1 MMTIDK
7 LYIDGVDVQEEYGC
21 WLKWRTLS
29 TPSPKT
35 NYIQIPGRDGDLDLT
50 EALGDVYYNDRNL
63 QISLVHPSDVW
74 YDDYEQL
81 VSAFHGKQCQVKF
94 GNDPDWYWTGRLN
107 VGAYSAKDH
116 ALSIAAKVFPYK
128 LSASEITESVT
139 VSGATEETA
148 ETVTLTA
155 GRMNVTPQAVVTG
168 SITLKWGSRTVALSE
183 GTYYVSG
190 LLLTSG
196 ENEVD
201 VWGTGTVT
209 FKYRN
214 GSL

>member
-1 MMTIDK
+1 MTIDK
-7 LYIDGVDVQEEYGC
+7 LYINDVDIQEEYGC

-74 YDDYEQL
+74 YDDYERL
-81 VSAFHGKQCQVKF
+81 VSAFHGKQCHVKF

-116 ALSIAAKVFPYK
+116 SLSMTAKVFPYK
-128 LSASEITESVT
+128 LSADEITESVT

-168 SITLKWGSRTVALSE
+168 SVTLKWGSRTAALSE

-196 ENEVD
+196 GNEID

>member
-1 MMTIDK
+1 MTIDK
-7 LYIDGVDVQEEYGC
+7 LYINGVDIQEEYGC

-81 VSAFHGKQCQVKF
+81 VSQFHGKQCHVKF

-116 ALSIAAKVFPYK
+116 DLSMTAKVFPYK

-168 SITLKWGSRTVALSE
+168 SVTLKWGSRTVALSE

>member
-1 MMTIDK
+1 MTIDK
-7 LYIDGVDVQEEYGC
+7 LYINGVDVQEEFGC

-81 VSAFHGKQCQVKF
+81 VSQFHGKQCHVKF
-94 GNDPDWYWTGRLN
+94 GNDPDWYWTGRLE

-116 ALSIAAKVFPYK
+116 DLSMTAKVFPYK
-128 LSASEITESVT
+128 LSADEITESIT